1 MVSEVKIEIGG
12 VSRPPAYEAFKSQKS
27 RRTDRRILPELNQ
40 AEKSV
45 LDSLGS
51 LQSRRW
57 YRRAMDEFTV
67 LLRTTARTEPGAWYP
82 HTCAVIDSG
91 DPCTF

>member
-51 LQSRRW
+51 LRSRRW
-57 YRRAMDEFTV
+57 YRRAMDEFSDWYCSEPRLALKPGRGT
-67 LLRTTARTEPGAWYP
+67 RTLVR
-82 HTCAVIDSG
+82 
-91 DPCTF
+91 